1 MAKKT
6 YVPTLLN
13 LSVKLCRYIARAT
26 PVITQLYGS
35 NATLMAAL
43 AAANAACNDLAQE
56 LAAVRE
62 YGD

>member
-1 MAKKT
+1 MARKT
-6 YVPTLLN
+6 YVPTLLS

-26 PVITQLYGS
+26 PIMTQLYGS

-43 AAANAACNDLAQE
+43 AAANAACNELSQE
-56 LAAVRE
+56 LAAVRD